1 MEYIV
6 ETGKVLLLFCI
17 TQFFCTDHSKP
28 SSPIATA
35 LANIFNIIILL
46 VEVAIIYVL
55 RVYFG
60 EEGLQENKWMNQWIC
75 TSGICEIVFVYKIV
89 GAIVSYHVTM
99 AFLIHIAAIRTGLPI
114 SIYNSYWS
122 MKCTYQIL
130 LLSLFFFVIPET
142 IFTHLYWVYFV
153 IIALFLIFICFSTL
167 FFAYGSV
174 QLSAIFTNYLPIDPI
189 PEDPLLPGKTE
200 YLSPTTMFQSDQ
212 VLSSPI
218 TRDVTSANNG
228 KLNQRRTAEDIM
240 TEYDDHII
248 SNDTTID
255 KSVQQF
261 ISGTNIPISMTS
273 VPPPNEY
280 DIGLRTSHGNYYA
293 VMFYIMTLVL
303 IIYSV
308 MIIIWLVQMVE
319 EYSNCHINAVVLFCY
334 GLCIFLSLI
343 TVITPQVK
351 IKVPYVDV
359 FIFSVI
365 LGISSYFL
373 WNVAVL
379 DDPMNCTKTVYVGE
393 GIHIF
398 TIVSFLVFFVTF
410 SIFSNINQTNNP
422 SEKISKSKVFHLS
435 LAGCFCYLSF
445 IIIDW
450 GIPVE
455 YEDVILQEKLVII
468 PLIFHSVSIVLI
480 FALFALSVLSPLCFE
495 CCKNS
500 TPSTTISSPV
510 QHEAV

>member
-1 MEYIV
+1 MEYVV

-35 LANIFNIIILL
+35 FANIFNLVILL
-46 VEVAIIYVL
+46 IEIVIIYVL

-60 EEGLQENKWMNQWIC
+60 EEGIQENKWMNQWIC

-89 GAIVSYHVTM
+89 GAIVTYHITI

-114 SIYNSYWS
+114 SIYNSYWG

-130 LLSLFFFVIPET
+130 LLSIFFFFIPET

-153 IIALFLIFICFSTL
+153 IIALFLVFICFSTL

-174 QLSAIFTNYLPIDPI
+174 QLSAIFTNYLPIDPLSEVSSYASDI
-189 PEDPLLPGKTE
+189 SHPPIDKTNQV
-200 YLSPTTMFQSDQ
+200 PTTRDG
-212 VLSSPI
+212 PI
-218 TRDVTSANNG
+218 ANNT
-228 KLNQRRTAEDIM
+228 KLNQRRNTEDLM
-240 TEYDDHII
+240 TEYDH
-248 SNDTTID
+248 SCGTD
-255 KSVQQF
+255 KLIAQHV
-261 ISGTNIPISMTS
+261 IPGTNIPTSGPSMTS
-273 VPPPNEY
+273 IPPPNEI
-280 DIGLRTSHGNYYA
+280 DIGIKSPTGNYYA
-293 VMFYIMTLVL
+293 VLFYIMTLVL

-308 MIIIWLVQMVE
+308 IIIIWIVQMTE
-319 EYSNCHINAVVLFCY
+319 EYSNCHINAVVLFSY
-334 GLCIFLSLI
+334 ALCIFLSLI
-343 TVITPQVK
+343 TVVTPQVK
-351 IKVPYVDV
+351 IKVPYVDI

-379 DDPMNCTKTVYVGE
+379 DDPMNCTKTVYIGE

-398 TIVSFLVFFVTF
+398 TIASFLVFFATF
-410 SIFSNINQTNNP
+410 SIFLNINQTNNVN
-422 SEKISKSKVFHLS
+422 EKISKSKVFHLS

-450 GIPVE
+450 GIPVK

-468 PLIFHSVSIVLI
+468 PLIFHSISIVFI

-495 CCKNS
+495 CYN
-500 TPSTTISSPV
+500 TTRPNPSIV
-510 QHEAV
+510 YNINEATDNV